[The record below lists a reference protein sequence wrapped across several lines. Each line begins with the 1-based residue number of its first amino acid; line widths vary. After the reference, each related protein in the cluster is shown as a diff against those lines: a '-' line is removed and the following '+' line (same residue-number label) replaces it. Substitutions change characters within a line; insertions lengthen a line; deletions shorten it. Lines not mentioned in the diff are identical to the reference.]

1 MKTKIIIILAAIAL
15 ILVSFSFF
23 MFNRNKQLK
32 ADIATQKQN
41 VEILNKNYK
50 TYKTAFGQSVAEAYA
65 LKYTLEEFR
74 NYEERLTRQISELNL
89 KLKNVKSTVTVV
101 TKTELKTRVET
112 IYIDSVKCFKF
123 EDKWN
128 KILGCFTERDSV
140 DLQLVVRDSLDI
152 IPSIVPKHKFLWWTW
167 GVKAIKVN
175 VVSQNPFSEFE
186 YLKYIELKK

>member
-1 MKTKIIIILAAIAL
+1 MKTKIIIILAAIS
-15 ILVSFSFF
+15 LVLASFSFF

-32 ADIATQKQN
+32 SDVQQQKQN

-65 LKYTLEEFR
+65 LKYTLEEFE
-74 NYEERLTRQISELNL
+74 NYEGRLTKEISDLNL
-89 KLKNVKSTVTVV
+89 KLKNVKSTITVV

-112 IYIDSVKCFKF
+112 IYIDSVKCFNF

-128 KILGCFTERDSV
+128 KVSGCFTERDSV

-152 IPSIVPKHKFLWWTW
+152 IPSIVPKYKFLWWTW
-167 GVKAIKVN
+167 GVKAVKVN

>member
-15 ILVSFSFF
+15 ILASFSFF

-50 TYKTAFGQSVAEAYA
+50 TYKTAYGQSVAEGYA
-65 LKYTLEEFR
+65 LKYTLEEFK
-74 NYEERLTRQISELNL
+74 NYEERLTKEISDLNL
-89 KLKNVKSTVTVV
+89 KLKNVKSTITVV

-112 IYIDSVKCFKF
+112 IYIDSVKCFNF

-128 KILGCFTERDSV
+128 KVSVCFTERDSV
-140 DLQLVVRDSLDI
+140 DLNLVVRDSLDI
-152 IPSIVPKHKFLWWTW
+152 IPSIVPKHRFLWWTW
-167 GVKAIKVN
+167 GVKAVKIN
-175 VVSQNPFSEFE
+175 VISQNPYSEFE
-186 YLKYIELKK
+186 YLKYIELKE

>member
-15 ILVSFSFF
+15 ILASFSFF

-50 TYKTAFGQSVAEAYA
+50 TYKTAFGQTVAEAYA
-65 LKYTLEEFR
+65 LKYTLEEFE
-74 NYEERLTRQISELNL
+74 NYEGRLTRQISELNL
-89 KLKNVKSTVTVV
+89 KLKNVKATVTVV

-112 IYIDSVKCFKF
+112 VYIDSVKCFNF

-128 KILGCFTERDSV
+128 KISGCFTERDSV

-152 IPSIVPKHKFLWWTW
+152 IPSIVPKYKFLWWTW
-167 GVKAIKVN
+167 GVKAVKVN
-175 VVSQNPFSEFE
+175 VISQNPYSEFE
-186 YLKYIELKK
+186 YLKYIEMKK

>member
-1 MKTKIIIILAAIAL
+1 MKTKIIIILTAIS
-15 ILVSFSFF
+15 LVLASFSFF

-65 LKYTLEEFR
+65 LKYTLEEFE
-74 NYEERLTRQISELNL
+74 NYEGRLTRQISELNL
-89 KLKNVKSTVTVV
+89 KLKNVKATVTVV

-112 IYIDSVKCFKF
+112 VYIDSVKCFNF

-128 KILGCFTERDSV
+128 KISGCFTERDSV

-167 GVKAIKVN
+167 GVKAVKVN
-175 VVSQNPFSEFE
+175 VISQNPYSEFE